1 MPSKWIVDSK
11 LAPNMPRPY
20 NRISL
25 SWKKRLPRWLDWVSI
40 FDDIVQMISLDQTF
54 NERQLMLA
62 ITSGSWT
69 EPTLY
74 RLLSIR
80 PLENGS
86 SWEYVMEE
94 VCRLGTLLF
103 LAPIW
108 RALGQTP
115 VRTAM
120 MSRKLLLVLVEN
132 MGEWNELKPL
142 LVWALYFAAIET
154 QDLGERSQFVLM
166 LGIVMNGMH
175 LQEWEEVMEI
185 VKDVLWVE
193 KVLAGTDELIRDE
206 VMQIAHQQQQQEQ
219 QQQQFAVS
227 TPGSDGYSV

>member
-1 MPSKWIVDSK
+1 
-11 LAPNMPRPY
+11 
-20 NRISL
+20 
-25 SWKKRLPRWLDWVSI
+25 
-40 FDDIVQMISLDQTF
+40 
-54 NERQLMLA
+54 
-62 ITSGSWT
+62 
-69 EPTLY
+69 
-74 RLLSIR
+74 
-80 PLENGS
+80 
-86 SWEYVMEE
+86 
-94 VCRLGTLLF
+94 
-103 LAPIW
+103 
-108 RALGQTP
+108 
-115 VRTAM
+115 M

-206 VMQIAHQQQQQEQ
+206 VMQIAHQQQQ
-219 QQQQFAVS
+219 FAVS